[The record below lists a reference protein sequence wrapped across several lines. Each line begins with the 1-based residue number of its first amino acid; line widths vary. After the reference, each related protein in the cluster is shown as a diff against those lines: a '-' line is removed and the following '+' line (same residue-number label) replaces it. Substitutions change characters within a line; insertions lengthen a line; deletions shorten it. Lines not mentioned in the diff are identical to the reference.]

1 MKIEDGC
8 PTFPRPHSIA
18 STFEIPAQEG
28 MSLLDWFAGMA
39 LIGILANSSQIVEEK
54 LASSWAYEY
63 AEAML
68 KEREKQN
75 QEEIKNETKKR

>member
-1 MKIEDGC
+1 MKNKDGG
-8 PTFPRPHSIA
+8 PAFPRPHSFA
-18 STFEIPAQEG
+18 NTFEIPSQEG

-63 AEAML
+63 ADAML
-68 KEREKQN
+68 KEREKR
-75 QEEIKNETKKR
+75 EEQDEN